1 MSKNP
6 FQIIRPTEEPPEH
19 LRAEVLGSV
28 RSAILLMRL
37 AQLFVADYA
46 HSIFDK
52 LSAIDGKDRDASGT
66 NTYVPDKPA

>member
-1 MSKNP
+1 MSANP
-6 FQIIRPTEEPPEH
+6 FQIIRPTEEPPER
-19 LRAEVLGSV
+19 LRADVVGSV

-52 LSAIDGKDRDASGT
+52 LSAMGRKERDEPGGSPNDPT
-66 NTYVPDKPA
+66 NHP

>member
-1 MSKNP
+1 MSSNP

-19 LRAEVLGSV
+19 LRGEVLSSV

-37 AQLFVADYA
+37 AQLFVADFA

-52 LSAIDGKDRDASGT
+52 LSAVDRAHPDPDPST
-66 NTYVPDKPA
+66 NDPSNPS

>member
-6 FQIIRPTEEPPEH
+6 FQLIRPTEEPPEH

-52 LSAIDGKDRDASGT
+52 LSALDGKRRQLPGAA
-66 NTYVPDKPA
+66 PDEPDTPA